1 MEYPGSK
8 FTRPWRLAML
18 TAFVATFFVTSP
30 LLVLYTAGYR
40 YDFKNG
46 IIQEIGAISID
57 VLPKNANVF
66 LNDKKIQ
73 GKMPIRLKNVSP
85 GKYKIKIS
93 ADGFYDW
100 EKEITVETKQTV
112 YFKEIKL
119 IKKSSPEKI
128 GDGQIEKISL
138 SSDSKYLIYQKINPD
153 KQEFYLRDLNS
164 NKDTFI
170 FGDETEKKYN
180 YNIEWFKNS
189 NLVAISTDQTARI
202 QIIDTNAPELNWDL
216 AKEEKNKI
224 LKWQWSNGSDPEI
237 YYSTKNQLTAINVAT
252 KQKTNLGKNNL
263 LDWQVDNRQVWSIQ
277 VSSSTKQLVVIKNT
291 FGSSQTFL
299 ILGDYNNNDQPNNWN
314 FVKTT
319 DNQILL
325 KKTNQ
330 SEMLL
335 ISDNKQYNFY
345 GENFLISPYNKW
357 WIMWTPWEITTYSR
371 DEDPFLLNRSGE
383 KLDKVIILDEYN
395 TLGLIWADKV
405 TALFP
410 YYFVNHV
417 LINQPINDAE
427 ADSKNRILYFSGKA
441 NGQIGLW
448 KMTY

>member
-18 TAFVATFFVTSP
+18 GIFIAAFFIISP

-57 VLPKNANVF
+57 VLPKNASAF

-100 EKEITVETKQTV
+100 EKEITVENKQTA

-128 GDGQIEKISL
+128 DDGQIEQFSL
-138 SSDSKYLIYQKINPD
+138 SNNKKYLIYQKINVD
-153 KQEFYLRDLNS
+153 KQEFYLRDLN
-164 NKDTFI
+164 NNEDTFI
-170 FGDETEKKYN
+170 FGDEKNKKYN
-180 YNIEWFKNS
+180 IKWFESS
-189 NLVAISTDQTARI
+189 NLAAISTDEATRI
-202 QIIDTNAPELNWDL
+202 QIIDTNTPELNWDL

-224 LKWQWSNGSDPEI
+224 FKWQWSDDNDPEI
-237 YYSTKNQLTAINVAT
+237 YYSTKNQLSAINVLT
-252 KQKTNLGKNNL
+252 KQKINLGKNNL
-263 LDWQVDNRQVWSIQ
+263 LDWQIENKQVWGIQ
-277 VSSSTKQLVVIKNT
+277 VSSSTKQLVVTKNT
-291 FGSSQTFL
+291 FGSNQIFL
-299 ILGDYNNNDQPNNWN
+299 VLGDSNDDDQQNNWN
-314 FVKTT
+314 FIKTT

-335 ISDNKQYNFY
+335 VSQNKQYNFY
-345 GENFLISPYNKW
+345 GEKFLISPYNNW
-357 WIMWTPWEITTYSR
+357 WIMWTPWELTTYSR
-371 DEDPFLLNRSGE
+371 GEDPFLLNRSGE
-383 KLDKVIILDEYN
+383 KLNKVIILDEYN

-427 ADSKNRILYFSGKA
+427 ADGENRILYFSGK
-441 NGQIGLW
+441 NNDQIGLW